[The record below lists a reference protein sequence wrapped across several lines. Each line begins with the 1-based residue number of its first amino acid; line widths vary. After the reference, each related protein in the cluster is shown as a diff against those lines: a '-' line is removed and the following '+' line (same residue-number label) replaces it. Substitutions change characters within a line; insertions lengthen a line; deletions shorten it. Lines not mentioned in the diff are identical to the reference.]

1 MEKQEGLSRWPTGFD
16 SGHGKQ
22 SVCHCVLT
30 FLNAVE
36 LYYIPLLTLCAC
48 KRGGRKRGVGALQLS
63 RQIQGKGE
71 VPYGNS
77 GKIPGEFGVEYPNH
91 HTYTHMVVLQP
102 MNQISNTQSIVIQ
115 GLLCG
120 FDLGQG
126 SLSFN
131 VEVPLFP

>member
-1 MEKQEGLSRWPTGFD
+1 M
-16 SGHGKQ
+16 
-22 SVCHCVLT
+22 
-30 FLNAVE
+30 
-36 LYYIPLLTLCAC
+36 
-48 KRGGRKRGVGALQLS
+48 
-63 RQIQGKGE
+63 
-71 VPYGNS
+71 
-77 GKIPGEFGVEYPNH
+77 EYPNH
-91 HTYTHMVVLQP
+91 YTYTHMVVLQP

>member
-1 MEKQEGLSRWPTGFD
+1 MQ
-16 SGHGKQ
+16 
-22 SVCHCVLT
+22 
-30 FLNAVE
+30 LNC
-36 LYYIPLLTLCAC
+36 IIFRDLTLCAC
-48 KRGGRKRGVGALQLS
+48 KRGGTKRGVGALQLS
-63 RQIQGKGE
+63 RQIQRKGE
-71 VPYGNS
+71 VPFGNS
-77 GKIPGEFGVEYPNH
+77 GKIHGEFGVEYPNH
-91 HTYTHMVVLQP
+91 YTYTHMVVLQP